1 MIRVIKATT
10 EELMEKAFQI
20 RAEVFVDEQQV
31 SREDEFDE
39 YEKSSHH
46 FVVLG
51 EDDNPVGAARWR
63 VTSKGI
69 KLERFAVKSNRR
81 GNRIGSSLVLSVL
94 SDIRQHN
101 GSGNYLYLHAQLSA
115 VGLYAKYGFQKKG
128 DIFSECDIEH
138 YFMELQDD

>member
-1 MIRVIKATT
+1 MIRVVKANT
-10 EELMEKAFQI
+10 EALKEKAFQI
-20 RAEVFVDEQQV
+20 RAEVFVEEQQV

-39 YEKSSHH
+39 FEKSSHH
-46 FVVLG
+46 FVVL
-51 EDDNPVGAARWR
+51 DDADEPVGAARWR
-63 VTSKGI
+63 ATDKGI

-81 GNRIGSSLVLSVL
+81 GNKIGSSLMLSVL
-94 SDIRQHN
+94 SDIRQHK

-138 YFMELQDD
+138 YLMELQDL